1 MEAHKNMQRFADA
14 VYGACEAAVK
24 AKLCPEQP
32 VPSVSDMMID
42 NASATK
48 AALRGS
54 LVRYPKAAGGFD
66 YRVVPFLDDVLS
78 AGATPKLQLIDRWGG
93 AAKATKRDG
102 RAHDRRLAGHV
113 GGRCQGGRAGREARS
128 SRRCAAAGR
137 SPRPSAERARGRAT
151 RRGANERLDESQRH
165 GWAHVVRSALAV

>member
-1 MEAHKNMQRFADA
+1 MEAHKDMQRFADA

-54 LVRYPKAAGGFD
+54 LVRGQIGRF
-66 YRVVPFLDDVLS
+66 FS
-78 AGATPKLQLIDRWGG
+78 TPSRP
-93 AAKATKRDG
+93 
-102 RAHDRRLAGHV
+102 RA
-113 GGRCQGGRAGREARS
+113 
-128 SRRCAAAGR
+128 RRCPQR
-137 SPRPSAERARGRAT
+137 Y
-151 RRGANERLDESQRH
+151 RLLILIEYSY
-165 GWAHVVRSALAV
+165 SLSN

>member
-14 VYGACEAAVK
+14 AYGACEAAVK

-93 AAKATKRDG
+93 AAKATK
-102 RAHDRRLAGHV
+102 LADLESEGPLEIV
-113 GGRCQGGRAGREARS
+113 MGVLTIGGSQGT
-128 SRRCAAAGR
+128 AAAGVKVAGLGAKLGPP
-137 SPRPSAERARGRAT
+137 SGMAAAIDKVSVKISGTADDHEIETTDPPRA
-151 RRGANERLDESQRH
+151 
-165 GWAHVVRSALAV
+165 